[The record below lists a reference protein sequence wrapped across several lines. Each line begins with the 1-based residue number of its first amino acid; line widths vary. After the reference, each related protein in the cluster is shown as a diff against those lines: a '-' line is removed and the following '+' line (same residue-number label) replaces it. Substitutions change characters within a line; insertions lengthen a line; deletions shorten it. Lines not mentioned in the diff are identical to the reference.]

1 MRRRMAGRLA
11 AARPAGL
18 LAAAI
23 IFVDGCPGPTLG
35 LLLRNSTLLIA
46 LGYIWSALRSCLS
59 VYFDLSPR
67 GIMILLFNLT

>member
-1 MRRRMAGRLA
+1 MAGRLA

-23 IFVDGCPGPTLG
+23 IFVDGCPGPALG

-46 LGYIWSALRSCLS
+46 LGYMVGLALLL
-59 VYFDLSPR
+59 V
-67 GIMILLFNLT
+67 GIF